1 MSTLKLETG
10 EKNKILRTKS
20 KEIVD
25 FKISELK
32 RLTADM
38 KETLA
43 GIKTGVALAA
53 PQVGVNFRV
62 FVISPEFKAP
72 LVYVN
77 PKIKNFGKEILVE
90 EGCLSLSNL
99 VGEVKRFPLTRVE
112 AFDLNGKRFKQKA
125 EGLLAQAFQH
135 EVDHLDGVL
144 FVDRAEKV
152 FKIENKNE
160 VLG

>member
-1 MSTLKLETG
+1 MPILKLEIG

-20 KEIVD
+20 KEVVD
-25 FKISELK
+25 FKAPELK
-32 RLTADM
+32 RLVLDM

-53 PQVGVNFRV
+53 PQVGANLRV
-62 FVISPEFKAP
+62 FILLPEFKTP
-72 LVYVN
+72 LIYIN

-90 EGCLSLSNL
+90 EGCLSLPNL

-112 AFDLNGKRFKQKA
+112 AFDLNGKKFKQKA

-160 VLG
+160 TLG